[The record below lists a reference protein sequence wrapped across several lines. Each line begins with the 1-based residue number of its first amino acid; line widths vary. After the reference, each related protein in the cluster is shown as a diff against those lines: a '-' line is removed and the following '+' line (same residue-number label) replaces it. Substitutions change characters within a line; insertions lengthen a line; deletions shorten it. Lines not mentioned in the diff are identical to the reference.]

1 MEIGKYLKAIGENLI
16 KIAEEM
22 ETSETREIPSGEN
35 VKSSDAVNT
44 PVSAMIAESKENKAS
59 DEETQSKTPSKA
71 DVRKLL
77 SKKSAQ
83 GFKEDVAKL
92 LKKFGEGNL
101 SSVPEEKYT
110 ALMAAAEEIGK
121 EDGKDDEKEKDAG
134 KEDSDA

>member
-1 MEIGKYLKAIGENLI
+1 MEIGKYLNAIGENLI
-16 KIAEEM
+16 KIAEEI
-22 ETSETREIPSGEN
+22 EGEIPSGEN

-44 PVSAMIAESKENKAS
+44 PVSAMMVENKENKAS
-59 DEETQSKTPSKA
+59 DEEAPSKVPSKA

-77 SKKSAQ
+77 SKKNAQ

-121 EDGKDDEKEKDAG
+121 DGKEDGKEE
-134 KEDSDA
+134 SDA

>member
-16 KIAEEM
+16 KIAEEI
-22 ETSETREIPSGEN
+22 EGEIPSGKN

-44 PVSAMIAESKENKAS
+44 PVSAMMAKNKENKAS
-59 DEETQSKTPSKA
+59 DEEAPSKVPSKA

-121 EDGKDDEKEKDAG
+121 DGKEDGKEE
-134 KEDSDA
+134 SDA